1 MASNITNFV
10 MSNLNIL
17 SDTEVMA
24 LIAELS
30 TALRD
35 RIEAEIASDEESD
48 AEECDEPC
56 PETVLRAG
64 GQDIFFKDITE
75 NIVDNVMS
83 DEEYE
88 IYARFVRSYQEDS
101 DAEEEEEGVEEDE
114 NHDHDEEDD
123 DSDEDY
129 NPEDEN
135 AENDETDNEE
145 GETDTE
151 EETDDE
157 LETDNEEETDD
168 IDDYNIRNAIINGWV
183 VCRQRS

>member
-101 DAEEEEEGVEEDE
+101 DAEEEEEVEEDE

-135 AENDETDNEE
+135 ADNDETDNEE

-157 LETDNEEETDD
+157 LETDN